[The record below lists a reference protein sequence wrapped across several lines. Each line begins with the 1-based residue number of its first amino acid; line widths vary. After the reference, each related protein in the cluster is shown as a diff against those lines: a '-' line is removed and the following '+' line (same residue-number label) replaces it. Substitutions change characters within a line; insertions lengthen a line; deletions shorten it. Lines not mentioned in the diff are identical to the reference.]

1 MIVTCPACE
10 GRFEVDKEQLGYDG
24 RIVRCGK
31 CGNCWHQMPQDDPR
45 AAVAA
50 AEPDVPPPPRRRPPP
65 PKKKGSGVLV
75 GWVLLLLVVAGVA
88 AGAWFERQRIVERF
102 PQLADAYALLGIPVV
117 PPGAVLDLVVMEP
130 TSTVEA
136 GDTVVTVRGTITNV
150 SQLKQ
155 TLPTLRAQILDGEG
169 TVLTEWTFAPPR
181 GEIDAGETIDF
192 QTDTRNPPE
201 GAQNLSI
208 TVVGG
213 ENQPAQ

>member
-1 MIVTCPACE
+1 MIVSCPACE

-24 RIVRCGK
+24 RVVRCGK
-31 CGNCWHQMPQDDPR
+31 CGNCWHQMPENDPR
-45 AAVAA
+45 VAA
-50 AEPDVPPPPRRRPPP
+50 AEPDVPPPPRRRPPAV
-65 PKKKGSGVLV
+65 KKKGRGVLV
-75 GWVLLLLVVAGVA
+75 GWVLLLLFVAGVA

-150 SQLKQ
+150 SKLKQ
-155 TLPTLRAQILDGEG
+155 TLPNLRAQVLDGQG
-169 TVLTEWTFAPPR
+169 SVLAEWIFAPPR
-181 GEIDAGETIDF
+181 SEIDAGETVDF
-192 QTDTRNPPE
+192 RTETRNPPE

-213 ENQPAQ
+213 ADQAAH